1 VVSVTWYKQKRS
13 LQDVKLKSEGGK
25 NVEKHSLQP
34 EKGAKSQRLR
44 NKYINLNKFELV
56 NRDNY
61 IFKYI
66 FLLNLEVIQ

>member
-1 VVSVTWYKQKRS
+1 
-13 LQDVKLKSEGGK
+13 
-25 NVEKHSLQP
+25 VEKIRKIQFTP
-34 EKGAKSQRLR
+34 EKGAKNQRFR